1 MIKKI
6 FFLNIIILVLIIL
19 SLELLARTFNLADLM
34 GISKNLI
41 IFKNKQHFN
50 SPNIEGVAF
59 SKKVFT
65 DELGFR
71 IPNKKYKYNSE
82 NSSVLVLGDSVGFG
96 VGVNEEETFVGL
108 IRKNLK
114 NINFYNSSVPGY
126 HLIDYAYTIEKNKDL
141 KKLKEILYIYVL
153 NDISFERTIFN
164 NTKTKEI
171 DKRKEQSKFFNKLKE
186 NFYFKKVNY
195 FLRNKSVLYMW
206 IKGIISK
213 PSKRHF
219 YYMYPQYNDNDKI
232 TELKE
237 AIKQVKN
244 QAEKN
249 NLKLFVA
256 ILPYEFQTRK
266 ENCKDDFLLP
276 QKIVKSIFSDFE
288 IKFKDYT
295 SFFCDNKKP
304 STFFLKYDP
313 VHLSPNGHQLVYDLL
328 KKDLYYLAN

>member
-1 MIKKI
+1 
-6 FFLNIIILVLIIL
+6 
-19 SLELLARTFNLADLM
+19 
-34 GISKNLI
+34 
-41 IFKNKQHFN
+41 
-50 SPNIEGVAF
+50 
-59 SKKVFT
+59 
-65 DELGFR
+65 
-71 IPNKKYKYNSE
+71 
-82 NSSVLVLGDSVGFG
+82 
-96 VGVNEEETFVGL
+96 
-108 IRKNLK
+108 
-114 NINFYNSSVPGY
+114 
-126 HLIDYAYTIEKNKDL
+126 
-141 KKLKEILYIYVL
+141 
-153 NDISFERTIFN
+153 
-164 NTKTKEI
+164 
-171 DKRKEQSKFFNKLKE
+171 
-186 NFYFKKVNY
+186 
-195 FLRNKSVLYMW
+195 MW

-295 SFFCDNKKP
+295 SFF
-304 STFFLKYDP
+304 L
-313 VHLSPNGHQLVYDLL
+313 
-328 KKDLYYLAN
+328 